1 MLKSGPALSSLAWQY
16 ICGSA
21 PDVAFAISLWHPS
34 GRIGSRY
41 SCVLA
46 DWEGRLRNRGLTE
59 DELHSAGW
67 GCPSSRTVP
76 QPNQPFKWAELP
88 SAEPAPEPEESP
100 SAVNAIVEGLASEQ
114 TTLMALAR
122 DNDSVPRTSMMF
134 SAAKAHEVD

>member
-1 MLKSGPALSSLAWQY
+1 M
-16 ICGSA
+16 
-21 PDVAFAISLWHPS
+21 
-34 GRIGSRY
+34 
-41 SCVLA
+41 
-46 DWEGRLRNRGLTE
+46 
-59 DELHSAGW
+59 
-67 GCPSSRTVP
+67 P
-76 QPNQPFKWAELP
+76 QPNQPFKWAQLP